1 MAVTGRKKKK
11 SDTSLSNTIRWNVN
25 GFGPDNGLRPNSYR
39 LLTISTL
46 YFNRLFNRNATQRNE
61 TQTLSL
67 SPSLSSAST
76 LFNTNHIYAVSF
88 RTSLITYGYD
98 KFN

>member
-1 MAVTGRKKKK
+1 VLSINPSSNQSLAIATPFLEREKKERKFVFNVELQFMMAVTGRKKKK

-46 YFNRLFNRNATQRNE
+46 YFNRCNN
-61 TQTLSL
+61 
-67 SPSLSSAST
+67 
-76 LFNTNHIYAVSF
+76 
-88 RTSLITYGYD
+88 
-98 KFN
+98 